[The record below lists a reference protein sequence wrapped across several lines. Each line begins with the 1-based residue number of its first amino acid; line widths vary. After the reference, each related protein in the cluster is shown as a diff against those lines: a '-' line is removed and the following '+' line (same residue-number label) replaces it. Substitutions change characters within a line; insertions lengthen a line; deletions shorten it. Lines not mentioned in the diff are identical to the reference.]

1 MALASDCMQ
10 RFGPPSASI
19 PNPNVMTNSTQCL
32 HDERLS
38 VLPRLPLLLT
48 FLSLHLHHG
57 GMQHGAAQLTANM
70 TSTTP
75 KSRKR
80 QRSALTSL
88 GSLGSVCLV
97 ANFSPSLVAP
107 TAVLAFSGKTSSSPN
122 HILKICQ
129 NKDCRKRFSPRA
141 PDGSLVD
148 TIQDLLPSSS
158 DDIAIEPSGC
168 LSQCGKGPN
177 MCVVEATTGKERLF
191 FGVDSAST
199 AAAIL
204 DVACDYDPPVDLILA
219 ADKISKA
226 QIGKCQSGEWEF
238 GFFQLIFMPGVH
250 PVHFQLKSVLLERIQ
265 FIESPT
271 RAIHIPCLDFG
282 AICVQY

>member
-1 MALASDCMQ
+1 
-10 RFGPPSASI
+10 
-19 PNPNVMTNSTQCL
+19 
-32 HDERLS
+32 
-38 VLPRLPLLLT
+38 
-48 FLSLHLHHG
+48 
-57 GMQHGAAQLTANM
+57 M
-70 TSTTP
+70 TSNIP

-80 QRSALTSL
+80 QRSSLMSL
-88 GSLGSVCLV
+88 GPLISAYLI
-97 ANFSPSLVAP
+97 ANSSPSLTP
-107 TAVLAFSGKTSSSPN
+107 TFVVAFSGKSTSPPP
-122 HILKICQ
+122 HIVKICQ

-158 DDIAIEPSGC
+158 GDISIEPSGC

-177 MCVVEATTGKERLF
+177 ICVVEPITGKERLF

-226 QIGKCQSGEWEF
+226 QIGKCECWKLEWEF
-238 GFFQLIFMPGVH
+238 GFNLYLC
-250 PVHFQLKSVLLERIQ
+250 PVHFQLKSVFWNAYNL
-265 FIESPT
+265 
-271 RAIHIPCLDFG
+271 
-282 AICVQY
+282 